1 MRHALDDILVIDT
14 SQFLSGP
21 WCSTLLADMGAKVI
35 KIEPKVGEAMRLYT
49 YMNRNLEAMLSLL
62 HRNKFGMT
70 LDLRTAKGKE
80 IFKKLIAKADIYV
93 DNFTPG
99 VLEKLNL
106 GYDVL
111 KEINPR
117 LIYVSISGFGR
128 TGPYHSHPA
137 FDIIAQATGGIMYVS
152 ERMDRQPALFFAD
165 TLSGIF
171 GALGAMQALYYRE
184 KTGKGQIV
192 DISMQD
198 VMYAINTNAI
208 VKALFERLFSDKDRE
223 KIGLKS
229 KAGEASIKLPL
240 YNSYPT
246 RNGYVVIVAL
256 TDRQVRRLFNTMGRP
271 DLIKSRKFSSIIKR
285 LKNIDEL
292 DEEIRKWTLQHTVEE
307 ILNLLHKNHIPCAP
321 VYDLDQVNK
330 DPQLKDRGMFQEISH
345 ERIGRIRVPGIIIKL
360 SESPGEI
367 IRPAPKLGEHNDQIL
382 KELGYTINEI
392 KEFKNNGII

>member
-1 MRHALDDILVIDT
+1 MVRALEGLVVVDT

-21 WCSTLLADMGAKVI
+21 WCSILLGDMGAEVI

-49 YMNRNLEAMLSLL
+49 FMNKNLEAMMSLL
-62 HRNKFGMT
+62 HRNKKGMT
-70 LDLRTAKGKE
+70 LDLRLEKGKE
-80 IFKKLIAKADIYV
+80 IFKKLIAKADIYI

-99 VLEKLNL
+99 VLEKLGL

-128 TGPYHSHPA
+128 TGPYHDRTA
-137 FDIIAQATGGIMYVS
+137 FDIIAQATSGIMCVS
-152 ERMDRQPALFFAD
+152 ERMDKQPVLFFAD

-171 GALGAMQALYYRE
+171 GALGVMQALYYRE

-198 VMYAINTNAI
+198 VMYSINTNAVI
-208 VKALFERLFSDKDRE
+208 RRLFDQLISDEERE
-223 KIGLKS
+223 KLGLKREEGQVS
-229 KAGEASIKLPL
+229 LKLPL

-246 RNGYVVIVAL
+246 RDGYVAIVAL
-256 TDRQVRRLFNTMGRP
+256 TDRQVKRLFATMDRP
-271 DLIKSRKFSSIIKR
+271 DLKKSRNFNSITRR
-285 LKNIDEL
+285 LKNVAEL
-292 DEEIRKWTLQHTVEE
+292 DAEIGKWTSQHPTQE
-307 ILNLLHKNHIPCAP
+307 IVKLLHAQHIPCGP

-330 DPQLKDRGMFQEISH
+330 DPQLEARGMFH
-345 ERIGRIRVPGIIIKL
+345 ELNHDLLGTIRVPGIIIKL

-367 IRPAPKLGEHNDQIL
+367 LSPAPRLGEHTEALLTGLN
-382 KELGYTINEI
+382 YTPEEI
-392 KEFKNNGII
+392 EEFKKSGII

>member
-1 MRHALDDILVIDT
+1 
-14 SQFLSGP
+14 
-21 WCSTLLADMGAKVI
+21 
-35 KIEPKVGEAMRLYT
+35 
-49 YMNRNLEAMLSLL
+49 
-62 HRNKFGMT
+62 
-70 LDLRTAKGKE
+70 
-80 IFKKLIAKADIYV
+80 
-93 DNFTPG
+93 
-99 VLEKLNL
+99 
-106 GYDVL
+106 
-111 KEINPR
+111 
-117 LIYVSISGFGR
+117 
-128 TGPYHSHPA
+128 
-137 FDIIAQATGGIMYVS
+137 
-152 ERMDRQPALFFAD
+152 
-165 TLSGIF
+165 
-171 GALGAMQALYYRE
+171 
-184 KTGKGQIV
+184 
-192 DISMQD
+192 
-198 VMYAINTNAI
+198 
-208 VKALFERLFSDKDRE
+208 
-223 KIGLKS
+223 
-229 KAGEASIKLPL
+229 
-240 YNSYPT
+240 
-246 RNGYVVIVAL
+246 YVVIVAL